1 MKVEKK
7 HLTGQIANFPLHVV
21 KYMVYEQTRQGNPAD
36 PSVFAKRKNANKY
49 DGGFD
54 WDKSEAGFD
63 FWSNVTENGRFH
75 LLPEPEKPKGRGQG
89 HVHAEL
95 MKQYAEDAATHK
107 NPWVLWEC
115 RSLNVSEDWCL
126 LDSNPIWSPLVEYRR
141 KSYTQAEPTVG
152 DEVSPKP
159 NEIIRAMLDKGMEVW
174 ASVSDESYDEARN
187 QIGHYMC
194 QIVKYDE
201 TAEYPMQTKSLG
213 WTFAVPVDWPT
224 MTEIVELP

>member
-1 MKVEKK
+1 MSNFKVEEK

-36 PSVFAKRKNANKY
+36 PSVFAKLKNANKY
-49 DGGFD
+49 DGGFN

-63 FWSNVTENGRFH
+63 FWSNVTVNGQFH

-159 NEIIRAMLDKGMEVW
+159 RLWSYHEYYPPYSSLVETI
-174 ASVSDESYDEARN
+174 SVCA
-187 QIGHYMC
+187 
-194 QIVKYDE
+194 
-201 TAEYPMQTKSLG
+201 
-213 WTFAVPVDWPT
+213 
-224 MTEIVELP
+224 